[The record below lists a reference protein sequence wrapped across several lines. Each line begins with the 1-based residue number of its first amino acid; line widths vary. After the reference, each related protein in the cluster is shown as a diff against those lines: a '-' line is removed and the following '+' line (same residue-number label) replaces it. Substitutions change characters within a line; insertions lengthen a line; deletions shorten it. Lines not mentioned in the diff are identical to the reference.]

1 MEHTK
6 FRVQNTCS
14 MTKDKGDFYL
24 RIMSRLFF
32 FLMKFKIFFRKREDI
47 VEVNIFFETE
57 IFLRKF
63 KVSKKKEKKSRR
75 EMIKVKMI

>member
-1 MEHTK
+1 
-6 FRVQNTCS
+6 
-14 MTKDKGDFYL
+14 
-24 RIMSRLFF
+24 
-32 FLMKFKIFFRKREDI
+32 MKFKIFFRKSEDI

-75 EMIKVKMI
+75 EMIKVKIM

>member
-1 MEHTK
+1 
-6 FRVQNTCS
+6 
-14 MTKDKGDFYL
+14 
-24 RIMSRLFF
+24 
-32 FLMKFKIFFRKREDI
+32 MKFKIFFRKREDI